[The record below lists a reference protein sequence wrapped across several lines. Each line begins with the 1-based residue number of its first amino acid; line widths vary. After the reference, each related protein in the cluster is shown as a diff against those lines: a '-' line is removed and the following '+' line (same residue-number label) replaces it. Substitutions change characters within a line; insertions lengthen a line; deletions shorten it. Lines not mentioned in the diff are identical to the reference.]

1 MKKSKYFYFRIMAI
15 FLFALFFDVWSVE
28 WCGAQNMTKIDW
40 LQGYVSA
47 TGRGYA
53 KKTGTPMDN
62 DRAVTAAK
70 VIAKRELLE
79 AIKGVKIDYQT
90 AVSDLITE
98 SNETS
103 ARVQGVLHNAVQVGT
118 PQIKEEGNYVIAV
131 VEMRVCLFENGSV
144 CKSDQSLV
152 SVLPKSSKTKEKENL
167 SCDLLPNIT
176 STKEI
181 LSKIT
186 YDTNQ
191 PLAIFVVNMKGSPF
205 NASSRDFAI
214 GFKTNNGNNC
224 SVYSPEKV
232 DPLVRRDRGTA
243 ELFIHVSDAK
253 RKYGANLVAI
263 EAKAIDNNNYIV
275 IDGKDAYLMN
285 LLNERENQL
294 LFKQARI
301 GVAAQ
306 D

>member
-1 MKKSKYFYFRIMAI
+1 MAI
-15 FLFALFFDVWSVE
+15 FLIALFFDIWSVE
-28 WCGAQNMTKIDW
+28 WSGAQNMTKIDW

-53 KKTGTPMDN
+53 KKTGTPTDT
-62 DRAVTAAK
+62 DKAVMAAK
-70 VIAKRELLE
+70 VLAQRELLE
-79 AIKGVKIDYQT
+79 AIKGVKINYQT

-103 ARVQGVLHNAVQVGT
+103 ARVQGVLHNALQIGT
-118 PQIKEEGNYVIAV
+118 PQIKEEGNYVVAV
-131 VEMRVCLFENGSV
+131 VEMRVCLFDNETG
-144 CKSDQSLV
+144 CKLDQSLV
-152 SVLPKSSKTKEKENL
+152 SVLPKSSISNNKENT
-167 SCDLLPNIT
+167 SCSLLPNIT
-176 STKEI
+176 STQEI

-191 PLAIFVVNMKGSPF
+191 PLTIFIVNIKGHPF
-205 NASSRDFAI
+205 NTESRDFVI
-214 GFKTNNGNNC
+214 GFKTNDGKIC

-232 DPLVRRDRGTA
+232 DPIVRRDHGTA
-243 ELFIHVSDAK
+243 ELFIHVSDAR
-253 RKYGANLVAI
+253 RKYGPNLVAI
-263 EAKAIDNNNYIV
+263 NAKEIDNNNYIV
-275 IDGKDAYLMN
+275 IDEKDAYLMN

-294 LFKQARI
+294 LFKQAKI